1 MKIGRR
7 RFWRIAFVSLSLW
20 ITGGVARASHPTV
33 RWDIINTQF
42 TNPPT
47 ITAGGMGSALANDGS
62 KVTLT
67 GTGTFRLKPGNPH
80 VTGGGMWTTFGPSG
94 NITGS
99 GTYEVT
105 GLVRFDAGPG
115 EAPAQIDLIGDP
127 AERSPGLTILEIEYS
142 DGSAGTLIV
151 SCNFQPAPAPAFEGV
166 TATKSFVDFFNR
178 VAPVPNVNGNRT
190 IFHISP

>member
-7 RFWRIAFVSLSLW
+7 RFWQIAVVSLSLW

-42 TNPPT
+42 TDPPT
-47 ITAGGMGSALANDGS
+47 ITPGGMGSALANDGS
-62 KVTLT
+62 KVTVT
-67 GTGTFRLKPGNPH
+67 GAGTFRLKPGNPH
-80 VTGGGMWTTFGPSG
+80 VTGGGTWTTFDPSG

-127 AERSPGLTILEIEYS
+127 AERSAGLVVLEIEYS
-142 DGSAGTLIV
+142 DGSAGTLVV
-151 SCNFQPAPAPAFEGV
+151 SCNFQPAPAPRLRRYHCNKELCRFL
-166 TATKSFVDFFNR
+166 
-178 VAPVPNVNGNRT
+178 
-190 IFHISP
+190 